1 MFESMIAIAPFFLLK
16 KIKSGFNQSKSVL
29 NIRN

>member
-1 MFESMIAIAPFFLLK
+1 MFETMIAIAPFLLK
-16 KIKSGFNQSKSVL
+16 KKKSGFNQGKSVL